1 MAGVD
6 TSLGVTFGGG
16 GGDGGK
22 KGFGAS
28 KPKSKTSPAE
38 EEDRFLMII
47 REMKEDREEQD
58 SEF

>member
-47 REMKEDREEQD
+47 REMKEDREE
-58 SEF
+58 